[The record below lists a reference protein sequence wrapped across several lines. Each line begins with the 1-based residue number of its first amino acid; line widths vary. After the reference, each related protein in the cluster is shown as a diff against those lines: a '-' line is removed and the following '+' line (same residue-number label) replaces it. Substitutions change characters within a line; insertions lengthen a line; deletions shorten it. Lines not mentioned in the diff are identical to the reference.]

1 MSLSLFDIVDTKQ
14 LGSFVSRSMQC
25 SGDALANRLKL
36 LLKSQKNG
44 FEKRGELATLLTEIT
59 GDTSDSVIEA
69 MTNSVLEVKDDTEL
83 QVAFLDGMHDNLVD
97 DKLTT
102 SGKNAVLNAF
112 THHCENLNRVRVID
126 HAFARLQDAQP
137 SQAQAF
143 LRQAEAF
150 LRQKRMPVRKRSE
163 SMTK

>member
-1 MSLSLFDIVDTKQ
+1 MLAFGMV
-14 LGSFVSRSMQC
+14 
-25 SGDALANRLKL
+25 ALAHSFL
-36 LLKSQKNG
+36 LCFTGAN
-44 FEKRGELATLLTEIT
+44 ECCCLL
-59 GDTSDSVIEA
+59 
-69 MTNSVLEVKDDTEL
+69 
-83 QVAFLDGMHDNLVD
+83 FGMYDNLVD

-112 THHCENLNRVRVID
+112 THHCDHLNRVRVID

-163 SMTK
+163 SMTN